1 MDIKKNID
9 NGADEFFDTF
19 IPPTDEEYAEI
30 ERLQVEAYLEYEEN
44 QKKIIDNLHDDIK
57 YAVKHIK
64 ESGLGKDFDNTYNE
78 CLNDHSKVTIAKYT
92 EACAKKHL
100 GEDFKFRPNQK
111 EAIVNI
117 VHEWLEGTDQAIC
130 SAPTGSGK
138 SIIALLVA
146 AVLSEYYNKTGYIL
160 ISDLSLIEQYERD
173 VNRYFNE
180 WAVIK
185 GQQTYRCED
194 NGLTFNMGT
203 CKLKGCK
210 TYGDIRKKFPSCSSE
225 CQYILEREKAINS
238 PVLVCTYSFWLIQQN
253 MVKKK
258 LGDMAPFDSRSFTI
272 CDEAHKLVSIVQNHF
287 SPKFGSDDVDKIH
300 TILNIGSSDDDDN
313 SITEEI
319 FDIRKN
325 IRNSENNEEIFKFLR
340 KYVDKLKI
348 VEDSIDT
355 INRDFVDKT
364 ENNEQISKED
374 RQLMY
379 ACNFISEHISG
390 FNDYVRI
397 ISKTGSEN
405 IVKNEQEQSD
415 VIVFNCIDE
424 SYLMGKCFHN
434 HCGKRLYMSATIG
447 EPKAFAKDCGFGD
460 ERHLDISIPSTFDYT
475 NSPIFYVC
483 DYKLSFK
490 EKDTSLPNVVA
501 MIEKIA
507 EMYGDKRGIIQTG
520 SYQFAKYLQ
529 DNVNE
534 KTRRRLFLYDDSKE
548 KQDALYYFKQSQNK
562 ILVGPSLVEG
572 LSFDDDLSR
581 FQIIMKIPYPSL
593 KDKFVAAKQRINPE
607 WYSNTTA
614 ISILQGVGRGIRNEK
629 DWCVTFVLDGCF
641 TQLLKSSGDMF
652 PMQFLE
658 RIKVISPSM
667 IFQQ

>member
-1 MDIKKNID
+1 MKMLLNMERKNKID
-9 NGADEFFDTF
+9 NCVDDFFETF
-19 IPPTDEEYAEI
+19 VPLTDEEYAEI
-30 ERLQVEAYLEYEEN
+30 ERFRIESYIDEEECRKN
-44 QKKIIDNLHDDIK
+44 ETIDRLYNESSKDYSKDTIGK
-57 YAVKHIK
+57 YA
-64 ESGLGKDFDNTYNE
+64 
-78 CLNDHSKVTIAKYT
+78 
-92 EACAKKHL
+92 EACAKRHL
-100 GEDFKFRPNQK
+100 GTKFNFRPNQK
-111 EAIVNI
+111 EAIVDI
-117 VHEWLEGTDQAIC
+117 VYNWLDGVDHAIC

-146 AVLSEYYNKTGYIL
+146 AILSEYYNKSGYIL

-194 NGLTFNMGT
+194 NGLTFNLGT

-210 TYGDIRKKFPSCSSE
+210 TYGEIKKKFPTCSSE

-238 PVLVCTYSFWLIQQN
+238 PVLVCTYSFWLLQQN
-253 MVKKK
+253 LVKKK
-258 LGDMAPFDSRSFTI
+258 LGEMSPFDSRQFTI

-287 SPKFGSDDVDKIH
+287 SPKFAGDDIIKIH
-300 TILNIGSSDDDDN
+300 SILEIGSHDDDDN

-319 FDIRKN
+319 NDIRVN
-325 IRNSENNEEIFKFLR
+325 ISRTENNEEIFCFLR
-340 KYVDKLKI
+340 RYVDKLKI
-348 VEDSIDT
+348 VDDAIDT
-355 INRDFVDKT
+355 INRDFVEKT
-364 ENNEQISKED
+364 EENKPISKED

-379 ACNFISEHISG
+379 ACNFISDHISG

-397 ISKTGSEN
+397 ISKIGSAN

-415 VIVFNCIDE
+415 IIIFNCIDE
-424 SYLMGKCFHN
+424 SYLMGKCFHR

-447 EPKAFAKDCGFGD
+447 EPVAFAKDCGFGD
-460 ERHLDISIPSTFDYT
+460 EKHLDVDIPSMFDYT
-475 NSPIFYVC
+475 QSPIFYVC

-490 EKDTSLPNVVA
+490 EKDESLPYVVA
-501 MIEKIA
+501 MIERIVD
-507 EMYGDKRGIIQTG
+507 MYGDKRGIIQTG

-529 DNVNE
+529 DHVNE
-534 KTRRRLFLYDDSKE
+534 RVMGRFLLYDDSKE
-548 KQDALYYFKQSQNK
+548 KQDGLNYFKQCNNK
-562 ILVGPSLVEG
+562 VLVGPSLVEG

-593 KDKFVAAKQRINPE
+593 KDKFVAAKQRVHPE

-614 ISILQGVGRGIRNEK
+614 ISILQGVGRGVRNEK

-641 TQLLKSSGDMF
+641 TQLLKNSINMF
-652 PMQFLE
+652 PEQFLR
-658 RIKVISPSM
+658 RINVIPPSM
-667 IFQQ
+667 IFQ